1 MINKAEYKLLKRIA
15 KNKSIN
21 YDNQTEMTTLSH
33 LHREHLIQTN
43 QGNLRISDLG
53 IREIEEYRRTFWK
66 IKKEN
71 FAIVI
76 SIIALVISLL
86 SYLSKMP

>member
-21 YDNQTEMTTLSH
+21 YDNQTEMNTISH

-43 QGNLRISDLG
+43 QGNFRISDLG

-76 SIIALVISLL
+76 SIVALVISLL